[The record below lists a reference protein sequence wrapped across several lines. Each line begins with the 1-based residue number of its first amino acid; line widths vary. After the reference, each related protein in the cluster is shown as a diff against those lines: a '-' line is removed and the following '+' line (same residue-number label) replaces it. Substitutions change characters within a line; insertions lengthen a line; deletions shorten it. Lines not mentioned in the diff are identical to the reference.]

1 MNHTQ
6 AKLLQCNICHKS
18 FKFESVLEM
27 PTKAHNDQK
36 LYQCNSCYKSS
47 EENSDLKLLHL
58 TTHTGESLHQYSLF
72 EKGFPQNCDLNNQL
86 ATHTVEK
93 NISVQPV

>member
-47 EENSDLKLLHL
+47 EENIDLKLSHL
-58 TTHTGESLHQYSLF
+58 TTHTGDFTNH
-72 EKGFPQNCDLNNQL
+72 
-86 ATHTVEK
+86 
-93 NISVQPV
+93 